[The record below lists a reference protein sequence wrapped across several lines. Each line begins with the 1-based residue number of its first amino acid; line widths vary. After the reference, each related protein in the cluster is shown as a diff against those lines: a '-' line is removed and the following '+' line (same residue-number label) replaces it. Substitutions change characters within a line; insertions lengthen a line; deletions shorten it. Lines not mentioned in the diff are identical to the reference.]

1 MKKVDNKSFLGFLEK
16 DIIRNFYLCDNIVNS
31 GKDGYAIKAVEIYT
45 TDGTPSNI
53 ALKSDLPTAPQ
64 TWAESLP
71 GYDATK
77 TQTLKNIEGT
87 LTWVDDE

>member
-1 MKKVDNKSFLGFLEK
+1 MVAAKVDELSEAVDDL
-16 DIIRNFYLCDNIVNS
+16 DPTD
-31 GKDGYAIKAVEIYT
+31 YA
-45 TDGTPSNI
+45 
-53 ALKSDLPTAPQ
+53 
-64 TWAESLP
+64 